1 MTSSSF
7 KLGSVQALSNN
18 NIFISENSNN
28 IGKMLEV
35 SRLGAVKRIQLND
48 IIDSRTRKPTYIHR
62 AKKINLDKF
71 IENNF

>member
-1 MTSSSF
+1 MQQAKIEWSFNLRGSMTSSSF

-35 SRLGAVKRIQLND
+35 SRLGAVKRIQL
-48 IIDSRTRKPTYIHR
+48 S
-62 AKKINLDKF
+62 
-71 IENNF
+71 